1 MAKEF
6 TFYGKT
12 ADELKSMSMSEFIN
26 LVPSRTRRTLKHG
39 FTDQQ
44 KRLLDKVR
52 KYKSSGSKKIIKTHI
67 RDMIVL
73 PEMIGMML
81 GVYNGKEFVTVS
93 ITPEMLGHFLGEFAM
108 TRRKVQHSAPGVG
121 ATKSSSA
128 ISVR

>member
-12 ADELKSMSMSEFIN
+12 ADELKSMSMNEFIN
-26 LVPSRTRRTLKHG
+26 LVPSRTRRSLKHG

-44 KRLLDKVR
+44 KRLLDKIR
-52 KYKSSGSKKIIKTHI
+52 KFKSSGIKKIIKTHA

-73 PEMIGMML
+73 PEMIGMMM
-81 GVYNGKEFVTVS
+81 GIHNGKEFVTVS
-93 ITPEMLGHFLGEFAM
+93 ITLEMLGHFLGEFAL

-121 ATKSSSA
+121 ATKSSTA